1 MKPRLNAPLT
11 QEDFDIWDRIAD
23 PYGLKPGVP
32 LWGYIRSDRRDA
44 DLMFELVD
52 LRSCGAY
59 FNVRQLQIMA
69 GQDGCG
75 WVGRVYVWAGSPVAL

>member
-1 MKPRLNAPLT
+1 MKPRPESARLT
-11 QEDFDIWDRIAD
+11 TEDQLIWNRLCQRGRFRDAIIAE
-23 PYGLKPGVP
+23 
-32 LWGYIRSDRRDA
+32 RRDA
-44 DLMFELVD
+44 DLMFELID

-75 WVGRVYVWAGSPVAL
+75 WVGRAYKWAGWPVAL